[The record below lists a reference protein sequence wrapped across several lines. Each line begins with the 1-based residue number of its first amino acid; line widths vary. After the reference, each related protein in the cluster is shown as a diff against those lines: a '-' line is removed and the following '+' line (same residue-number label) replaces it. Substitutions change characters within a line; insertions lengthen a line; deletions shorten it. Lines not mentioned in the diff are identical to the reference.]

1 MIAWGKREEEP
12 GPHIP
17 LTWSTSHLLPFTS
30 HGISSLRGGGGSAFC
45 TALPH
50 LSLDQLG
57 TLGQVTK
64 FLDTSELTE
73 NENELDPPYP

>member
-1 MIAWGKREEEP
+1 MIAWGKREEDP

-17 LTWSTSHLLPFTS
+17 LTWSTSLLLPFTS
-30 HGISSLRGGGGSAFC
+30 HGISSLGGSAFC

-64 FLDTSELTE
+64 FMDTSELTE
-73 NENELDPPYP
+73 DENELDPLYP

>member
-1 MIAWGKREEEP
+1 MASPPW
-12 GPHIP
+12 
-17 LTWSTSHLLPFTS
+17 
-30 HGISSLRGGGGSAFC
+30 GGSVFC

-57 TLGQVTK
+57 TLGQVPK